1 MLSVSLNQKVSL
13 FQLLCARPG
22 RNLRA
27 SPRGA
32 IISHPCRGS
41 RTGKQHS
48 LWLVRWRV
56 VRGPQ
61 ILPAI
66 AIVSATLC
74 LAHLAASLQDIGL
87 ALDTALSIRAGTLW
101 INCHNMFDAASGFG
115 GQKESGIGREG
126 GKEGLYAYVRPAGKD
141 PPRVS
146 LTAEEKSAAWGESL
160 AAIPGPPV
168 GVASSQTMPPIDRT
182 PKMYGV
188 HPQEF
193 QVRAPDLAHEDLVV
207 IRYIGGAQKRP
218 DGYSQLFCVY
228 VEFGTVPNSKRFV
241 LSATT
246 RT

>member
-1 MLSVSLNQKVSL
+1 
-13 FQLLCARPG
+13 
-22 RNLRA
+22 
-27 SPRGA
+27 
-32 IISHPCRGS
+32 
-41 RTGKQHS
+41 
-48 LWLVRWRV
+48 
-56 VRGPQ
+56 
-61 ILPAI
+61 
-66 AIVSATLC
+66 
-74 LAHLAASLQDIGL
+74 
-87 ALDTALSIRAGTLW
+87 
-101 INCHNMFDAASGFG
+101 MFDAASGFG

-218 DGYSQLFCVY
+218 DGYSPLFCVY
-228 VEFGTVPNSKRFV
+228 IEFGTVPNSKSFV